1 MHEELLNKD
10 AGETLNIREIGD
22 NINLILICDRK
33 DDIGIQVS
41 RESIEEN
48 IYSQKIGMMSR
59 RYLRDLRRDA
69 VIEYR

>member
-1 MHEELLNKD
+1 MLVNKHIRKSILLS
-10 AGETLNIREIGD
+10 LV
-22 NINLILICDRK
+22 LIFL
-33 DDIGIQVS
+33 GQ
-41 RESIEEN
+41 N